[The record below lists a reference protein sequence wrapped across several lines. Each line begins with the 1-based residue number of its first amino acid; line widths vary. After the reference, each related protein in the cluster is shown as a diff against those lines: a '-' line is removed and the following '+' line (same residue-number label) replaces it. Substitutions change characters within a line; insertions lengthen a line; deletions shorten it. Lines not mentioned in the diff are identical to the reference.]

1 MRRRDIMLAALGV
14 GALGVAEALKPR
26 KRLILLKGEKLSE
39 ALPTTFGAWESQTAS
54 GLVTPE
60 QAGRLARTLYSEIVQ
75 RTYLDKASGAE
86 VMLLVA
92 YGDTQSDLLQL
103 HRPESCYPAVGFTI
117 ELTQPLDVSLGGPA
131 PLPARRVIATTE
143 DRRENI
149 VYWSRLGERLPRD
162 GKEQRADR
170 LANAMQGYVP
180 DGILVRCSV
189 LGDSDTGFA
198 TLERF
203 VPEMLRATRK
213 AVRPALIGTKLSDEL
228 AVTHRA

>member
-1 MRRRDIMLAALGV
+1 MRRRDVVLSGLGV
-14 GALGVAEALKPR
+14 GALATAEGLKPR
-26 KRLILLKGEKLSE
+26 KRLILLKGEKL
-39 ALPTTFGAWESQTAS
+39 ADVLPPTFGAWESQTAS

-75 RTYLDKASGAE
+75 RTYLDKARGAE

-103 HRPESCYPAVGFTI
+103 HRPESCYPAVGFKI
-117 ELTQPLDVSLGGPA
+117 ELTQPFDLPLGGHA
-131 PLPARRVIATTE
+131 LLPARRVIATTE

-149 VYWSRLGERLPRD
+149 VYWSRMGERLPRN
-162 GKEQRADR
+162 GEEQRADR

-189 LGDSDTGFA
+189 LGNSDDGFA
-198 TLERF
+198 VLQRF
-203 VPEMLRATRK
+203 VPEFLRATRG

-228 AVTHRA
+228 AVTQQA